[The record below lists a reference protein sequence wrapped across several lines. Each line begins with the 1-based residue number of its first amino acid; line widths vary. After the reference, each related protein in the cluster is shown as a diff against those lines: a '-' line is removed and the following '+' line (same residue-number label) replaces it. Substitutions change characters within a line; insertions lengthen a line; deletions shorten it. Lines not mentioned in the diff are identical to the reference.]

1 METCDPQGG
10 ANVDPWAKKFGR
22 PHFHIH
28 IFISVKFQ
36 ENYTLYFPDTAPD
49 RGINGQCNF

>member
-10 ANVDPWAKKFGR
+10 ANVDPGAMKFVR

-36 ENYTLYFPDTAPD
+36 ENWT
-49 RGINGQCNF
+49 